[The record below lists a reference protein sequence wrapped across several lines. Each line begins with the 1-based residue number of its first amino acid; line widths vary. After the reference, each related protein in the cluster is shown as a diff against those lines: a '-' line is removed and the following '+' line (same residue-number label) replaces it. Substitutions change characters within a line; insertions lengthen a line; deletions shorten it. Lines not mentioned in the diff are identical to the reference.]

1 MKDELFNELLASAT
15 EAVEISKGHCK
26 AARLTTYDIPDV
38 KAIRDTTGLTQ
49 QQFALAVGVSPSLVE
64 AWEQH
69 RRIPKGSS
77 LKLLCVLKKKSFYA
91 QYATGCLKG
100 NAEIFLIKISALN

>member
-1 MKDELFNELLASAT
+1 MVKNELFNELLASAA
-15 EAVEISKGHCK
+15 EAAEISKGRCK
-26 AARLTTYDIPDV
+26 AARLTTYGIPDV
-38 KAIRDTTGLTQ
+38 KAIRDTAGLTQ

-77 LKLLCVLKKKSFYA
+77 LKLLCVLKKNPSMLSVLQA
-91 QYATGCLKG
+91 V
-100 NAEIFLIKISALN
+100 